1 MAYDEELG
9 ERVRA
14 LLADEH
20 GLTERKM
27 FGGLAFMI
35 NGNMACGIVKEELML
50 RLDAKGADAALGEPH
65 VRPMDFGGRQMTGMV
80 FVGPGALD
88 DERLPRWV
96 EEAAAF
102 VRALPP
108 KQPK

>member
-50 RLDAKGADAALGEPH
+50 RLDAKGADAALGSRTCAPW
-65 VRPMDFGGRQMTGMV
+65 TS
-80 FVGPGALD
+80 
-88 DERLPRWV
+88 
-96 EEAAAF
+96 AAA
-102 VRALPP
+102 R
-108 KQPK
+108 